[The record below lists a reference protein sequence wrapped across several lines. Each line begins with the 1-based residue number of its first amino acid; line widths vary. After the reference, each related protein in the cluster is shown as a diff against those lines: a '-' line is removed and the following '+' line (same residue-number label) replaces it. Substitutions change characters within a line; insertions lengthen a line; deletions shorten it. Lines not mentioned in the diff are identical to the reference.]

1 MAGQPRPVAVP
12 CELRVASPS
21 VYEWLG
27 LGPPFGAALA
37 SVLALCT
44 GPPSCRRT
52 VALARCGARRSSAF
66 RRRRPGLFRSGLTG
80 MLQKRLEHSISA
92 ISRPIS
98 RRRAAKINWP
108 IISTHE
114 SQLSI
119 FCPRPLTHGDR
130 CCCDLSRVSCHVSFW
145 RLEFMDG
152 LGVGILR
159 RWQSSVGRCRVCA
172 PAAARATAPGAA
184 RDFSWKKCFFP
195 FFYICTNGDD
205 CPAVRT

>member
-98 RRRAAKINWP
+98 RRRAAKIN
-108 IISTHE
+108 IMANYRRHGERARQHSR
-114 SQLSI
+114 
-119 FCPRPLTHGDR
+119 FFPRPLTHGDR
-130 CCCDLSRVSCHVSFW
+130 RVAVTCLECRVTCRFGDWSLWTVSEMPIPDC
-145 RLEFMDG
+145 RAPV
-152 LGVGILR
+152 GVGGA
-159 RWQSSVGRCRVCA
+159 WPC
-172 PAAARATAPGAA
+172 PTARGTGAA
-184 RDFSWKKCFFP
+184 
-195 FFYICTNGDD
+195 
-205 CPAVRT
+205 